1 MLHSDL
7 AYMGVAGYQYYL
19 DNYTVEH
26 TYSKIIR
33 HIL

>member
-7 AYMGVAGYQYYL
+7 ANMGMAGYQYYL
-19 DNYTVEH
+19 YNYTVEH